1 MKTNLGVGFWC
12 AFVSIGWLPVRLA
25 AGPGAGGP
33 LSLPDA
39 VGFSETVSGK
49 DECGEDCA
57 VQVSGESAVKIEFK
71 PKNLVRVTDVGKL
84 TRRENNPDG
93 TTTEERAF
101 RFVFKGGWFNAGGA
115 RELSLTEEQHSCQQT
130 LTRGEKTEKA
140 ECPRPDKRISLR
152 CTRTTV
158 TARAASG
165 PVEVEALSC
174 APLNQD
180 DYPGTA
186 WPWVF
191 GLSKQL
197 RTIRSGEPRPVVSYQ
212 VD

>member
-1 MKTNLGVGFWC
+1 MKTNPGVGFWC
-12 AFVSIGWLPVRLA
+12 VFVSIGLLPVCLA

-33 LSLPDA
+33 LSLPDN
-39 VGFSETVSGK
+39 VGLRATVSWQG
-49 DECGEDCA
+49 ECGADCA
-57 VQVSGESAVKIEFK
+57 VQVSGESAVKIMFQK
-71 PKNLVRVTDVGKL
+71 KNLVRVLDGGSL
-84 TRRENNPDG
+84 TRRESGPDG
-93 TTTEERAF
+93 TVTEKRVYSF
-101 RFVFKGGWFNAGGA
+101 TFKGGWFNAGGA

-130 LTRGEKTEKA
+130 LTRGEEVEKA
-140 ECPRPDKRISLR
+140 ECPRPGKRLSLR

-158 TARAASG
+158 TAQAASG

-191 GLSKQL
+191 GLSRPLSTERGEIGTAL
-197 RTIRSGEPRPVVSYQ
+197 RSVRG
-212 VD
+212 